1 VEHVPLFILVVRVVV
16 LKIKIKNVKAN
27 GAAKYR
33 FAVLKKTIL
42 VFVTNV
48 NSFPVKFIPKN

>member
-1 VEHVPLFILVVRVVV
+1 VV

-27 GAAKYR
+27 GAAKYG
-33 FAVLKKTIL
+33 FVVLKKTIL

-48 NSFPVKFIPKN
+48 NSFPVRFIPKN